1 MREQAGTDPVFQ
13 GLEQNFDGWSRL
25 PLVKGGNLWY
35 IGYTMKK
42 EGDMMGTMTS
52 RQRQSYVRFL
62 LMALKG
68 VRNEPDP
75 EKMKNKLDEIIDNLQ
90 KTLED

>member
-1 MREQAGTDPVFQ
+1 
-13 GLEQNFDGWSRL
+13 
-25 PLVKGGNLWY
+25 
-35 IGYTMKK
+35 
-42 EGDMMGTMTS
+42 MGTMTS

-62 LMALKG
+62 LMALRG

-75 EKMKNKLDEIIDNLQ
+75 EKMKDKLDEIIDNLQ